1 MTTTHPHSA
10 VIEQMRRQRA
20 TPASVRDVDAT
31 PSLRRLESAS
41 TIGFAAGLRQLNA
54 GGRLARLLGNDDP
67 DEVTAVLDE
76 LASLLARI
84 GYHWR
89 SALASKAQRNRRS
102 VRRSRSSMQPTRKRG
117 RTRGSV
123 NFAARQ
129 LGLGLA
135 VIWNEQTARPPTR
148 CESRPGSRRPTYT
161 NFVAAIAVLVPTLF
175 RKAEPSALP
184 DVEYLVRAS
193 VRDFRAAMAA
203 PEEYRRRGLLGE
215 QQWLDAAGGR
225 AQQVTQP

>member
-1 MTTTHPHSA
+1 
-10 VIEQMRRQRA
+10 VIEQMRRQRTA
-20 TPASVRDVDAT
+20 PMLTQTGDAT
-31 PSLRRLESAS
+31 TLLSRQEAVS
-41 TIGFAAGLRQLNA
+41 TIGLAAGLRQLNA

-67 DEVTAVLDE
+67 EEVSAVLDE

-89 SALASKAQRNRRS
+89 SALASRAQRNRRT
-102 VRRSRSSMQPTRKRG
+102 VRRSRASMQPTTKRG

-135 VIWNEQTARPPTR
+135 VVWSEQTGRPPSR
-148 CESRPGSRRPTYT
+148 CESRPGSQRPSYT
-161 NFVAAIAVLVPTLF
+161 NFVAAIAVLVPMLF
-175 RKAEPSALP
+175 RKTEPSVLP
-184 DVEYLVRAS
+184 DVEYLVRVS
-193 VRDFRAAMAA
+193 IRDYRAAMAA
-203 PEEYRRRGLLGE
+203 PEEYRRRGLLDE
-215 QQWLDAAGGR
+215 HQWLNAASGS

>member
-20 TPASVRDVDAT
+20 TPTSVRDGDAT

-41 TIGFAAGLRQLNA
+41 TIGFAASLRQLNA

-67 DEVTAVLDE
+67 EEVRAVLDE

-89 SALASKAQRNRRS
+89 SALASKAQRNRRT
-102 VRRSRSSMQPTRKRG
+102 VRRSRASMQPTTKRG

-135 VIWNEQTARPPTR
+135 VIWNEQTGRPPSR
-148 CESRPGSRRPTYT
+148 RESRPGSHRPSYP
-161 NFVAAIAVLVPTLF
+161 NFVAAIAVLVPMLF
-175 RKAEPSALP
+175 RKTEPSALP
-184 DVEYLVRAS
+184 DVEYLVRVS
-193 VRDFRAAMAA
+193 IRDYRAAMAA
-203 PEEYRRRGLLGE
+203 PEEYRRRGLLDE
-215 QQWLDAAGGR
+215 QQWLDAARGS